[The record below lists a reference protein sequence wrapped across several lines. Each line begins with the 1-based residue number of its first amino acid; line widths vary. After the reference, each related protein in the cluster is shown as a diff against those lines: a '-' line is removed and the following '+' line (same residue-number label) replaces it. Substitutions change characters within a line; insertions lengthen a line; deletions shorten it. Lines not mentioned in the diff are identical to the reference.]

1 MDGSGMDICI
11 SFGVR
16 TYGSTVSDYV
26 DIVDDEVL
34 HTPDGYL
41 RNTTQIELI
50 LDLWETALNDLRTS
64 ETSSNMTT
72 IKNDLGSDSKVWG
85 YHIEEPNWE
94 DHDWPSDKT
103 VRRAKTILS
112 GASGSR
118 SWSMS
123 VPVAGEGTKSN
134 ETSAVPVAAPTP
146 SSATPCQRTLRYYL
160 TQRI

>member
-123 VPVAGEGTKSN
+123 VPVA
-134 ETSAVPVAAPTP
+134 APTP